1 VSGWTL
7 GFLGAIAV
15 ATVLMAAIQVG
26 AVIYASRLAR
36 KVQRI
41 SEQVEAEIKPL
52 FTTLNQ
58 ISMDTARAASLAAAQ
73 VERADRLFADV
84 SLRVEQ
90 TIGVLQNSIV
100 APARQGIAVI
110 NGIRA
115 ALVALRAFRNHAR
128 SRSRSEDE
136 DALFIG

>member
-1 VSGWTL
+1 MSGWTL

-58 ISMDTARAASLAAAQ
+58 ISVDAARAASLAAAQ

-90 TIGVLQNSIV
+90 TVTALQNSIV
-100 APARQGIAVI
+100 APARQGVALI

-115 ALVALRAFRNHAR
+115 ALAALRAFRNHAR
-128 SRSRSEDE
+128 ARSRSEDE

>member
-58 ISMDTARAASLAAAQ
+58 ISVDAARAASLAAAQ

-90 TIGVLQNSIV
+90 TVTALQNSIV
-100 APARQGIAVI
+100 APARQGVALI

-115 ALVALRAFRNHAR
+115 ALAALRAFRNHAR
-128 SRSRSEDE
+128 ARSRSEDE